1 MRRTLSTE
9 APVKTTAHG
18 KTNCPFNRVIQA
30 DVNILQFRASQQH
43 YDSCFCITRHSCI
56 SGVGDY
62 GGYQANWP
70 SILKHSTNYITDGT
84 KSHFHRLLHHRTAS
98 FTQGRMMFIQQT
110 FPDNNNNPTRQWCSK
125 CRLTRVSPSSL
136 SSQTAKAL
144 RRGR

>member
-1 MRRTLSTE
+1 MHRTLSTE

-18 KTNCPFNRVIQA
+18 KTNCPFNRFIQA
-30 DVNILQFRASQQH
+30 DVNFLQFRAWQQH
-43 YDSCFCITRHSCI
+43 YDSCFCITRLSYR

-84 KSHFHRLLHHRTAS
+84 KSHFHRLHHRTTS
-98 FTQGRMMFIQQT
+98 LTLGRMMFIQQT
-110 FPDNNNNPTRQWCSK
+110 FPDNNNNPKRQWCSI
-125 CRLTRVSPSSL
+125 CRLAKVRLSAL
-136 SSQTAKAL
+136 SSQTAKAF